1 MPVLSGFFYICR
13 TNTIKIK
20 TAKNEKGD
28 FFAKSIKKAKNAE
41 KITAKITSK
50 VGIRRKSYRINMR

>member
-1 MPVLSGFFYICR
+1 MR
-13 TNTIKIK
+13 
-20 TAKNEKGD
+20 KGD
-28 FFAKSIKKAKNAE
+28 FFAESIKKAKNAQ